1 MANCTCPPYSF
12 SLPQE
17 LNGPVTSIL
26 CALVLAMWQ
35 YLLKLPSVQ
44 RALGAEN
51 KDKKEKLAEIYA
63 SVTAPLTDPPA
74 APTERT
80 PLKQ

>member
-17 LNGPVTSIL
+17 LNGPVASIL

-51 KDKKEKLAEIYA
+51 TDKKEKLAEIHA
-63 SVTAPLTDPPA
+63 SVTAAPE
-74 APTERT
+74 PTEVT
-80 PLKQ
+80 PLKS